1 MANNAVATKG
11 NLINTKKS
19 LALAKVGY
27 DLMDKKRN
35 ILIREMMTLIDKA
48 NEIQGKIDDAYS
60 QAYQSLQSANITLGF
75 NSARANSIPVENSLQ
90 LSYRSVMGVEIPIVT
105 IDCDDVKISLD
116 YGMYATNGELDEA
129 RFKFVQVKRLT
140 ADLAEIENS
149 VYRLAVA
156 IKTTQRRANALKNI
170 MIPRFESNVKFI
182 TDALDEM
189 DREEFSRMKVIKSQ
203 KQSKEL
209 QQKRIEAME

>member
-60 QAYQSLQSANITLGF
+60 QAYQSLQTANITLGF